1 MILKIPGYGWIAMRR
16 WFRGANSL
24 CDGLWIR
31 IKMQEKQELSE
42 GTFHLQWKFHI
53 GKLIFMAWND
63 GNELACYR
71 KENSIALASNRKAT
85 GTTMNTEIVLHSIS
99 VENLRHSCWTL
110 FSGEMQNQGCN
121 LFPSFRF
128 HCLSVFHRRYQWIV
142 GGSYHWESFRRNVC
156 NYHYLD
162 VTC

>member
-1 MILKIPGYGWIAMRR
+1 MVIYDSQKSQVMVGLPCGGGLEERIRCATGYEFGLKCKKNRNWV
-16 WFRGANSL
+16 
-24 CDGLWIR
+24 
-31 IKMQEKQELSE
+31 KELSE

-128 HCLSVFHRRYQWIV
+128 HCLSSI
-142 GGSYHWESFRRNVC
+142 GDINES
-156 NYHYLD
+156 
-162 VTC
+162 